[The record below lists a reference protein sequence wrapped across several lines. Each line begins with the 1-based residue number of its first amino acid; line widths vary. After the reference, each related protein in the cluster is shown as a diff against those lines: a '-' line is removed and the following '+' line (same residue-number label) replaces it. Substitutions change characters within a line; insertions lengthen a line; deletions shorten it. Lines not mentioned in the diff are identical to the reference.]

1 MTPEREMSE
10 GNENIC
16 SICWE
21 EIRDPSVQ
29 LACKHK
35 FHYDCLAEWSK
46 RNHQCPLCRQD
57 FTTQRGPAPAASDG
71 AATAIWLIDEHE
83 VGVEH
88 VLTMMLSSITAL
100 RFLAILFPNFV
111 ERLFEPQI
119 KLGRTLQD
127 VWTRYPLVAPSIVAA
142 LIIFA

>member
-1 MTPEREMSE
+1 MSE

-57 FTTQRGPAPAASDG
+57 FTTQRGAAPSSSDG
-71 AATAIWLIDEHE
+71 GAAATTAIWLVEHE

-88 VLTMMLSSITAL
+88 FLTMVLSSITAL
-100 RFLAILFPNFV
+100 RFVAIVFPNFV

-119 KLGRTLQD
+119 KLGRTLQSM
-127 VWTRYPLVAPSIVAA
+127 WTRHTLVAPSIVAA

>member
-1 MTPEREMSE
+1 MSE

-57 FTTQRGPAPAASDG
+57 FTTQRGAPPSSSDG
-71 AATAIWLIDEHE
+71 GAAATTAIWLVDEHE

-88 VLTMMLSSITAL
+88 FLTMVLSSITAL
-100 RFLAILFPNFV
+100 RFVAIVFPNFV

-119 KLGRTLQD
+119 KLGRTLQSM
-127 VWTRYPLVAPSIVAA
+127 WTRHTLVAPSIVAA

>member
-1 MTPEREMSE
+1 M
-10 GNENIC
+10 C

-21 EIRDPSVQ
+21 VIRDPSVQ

-57 FTTQRGPAPAASDG
+57 FTQPRSRQASPPDNAT
-71 AATAIWLIDEHE
+71 AATIWLVDEHE

-88 VLTMMLSSITAL
+88 FLTMVLSSITAL
-100 RFLAILFPNFV
+100 RFVAIVFPNFM

-119 KLGRTLQD
+119 KLGRTLQSM
-127 VWTRYPLVAPSIVAA
+127 WTRHTLVAPSIVAA

>member
-1 MTPEREMSE
+1 MSE

-57 FTTQRGPAPAASDG
+57 FTTQRGAAPSSSDG
-71 AATAIWLIDEHE
+71 GAAATTAIWLVDEHE

-88 VLTMMLSSITAL
+88 FLTMVLSSITAL
-100 RFLAILFPNFV
+100 RFVAIVFPNFV
-111 ERLFEPQI
+111 ERLFEP
-119 KLGRTLQD
+119 
-127 VWTRYPLVAPSIVAA
+127 
-142 LIIFA
+142 